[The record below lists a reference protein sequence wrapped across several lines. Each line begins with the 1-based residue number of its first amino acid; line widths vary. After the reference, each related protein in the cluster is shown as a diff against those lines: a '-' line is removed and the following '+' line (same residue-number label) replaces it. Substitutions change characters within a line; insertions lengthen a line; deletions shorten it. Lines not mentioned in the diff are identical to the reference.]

1 MPYPTETQYLEHHP
15 LVSFIITAYNIEA
28 SLLRSCIE
36 SILGLSLNPENREII
51 VIDDGSET
59 PAITSLLDVCDNL
72 IYVRQR
78 NQGLS
83 VARNR
88 GIDIAQGKFI
98 QFIDGD
104 DSLLQF
110 TYEHCLDIVRFHNPD
125 MVIFDASTKLSVDI
139 TEEIAGPFEGTSY
152 MEEHNI
158 RGSVCCYLFKKDI
171 LRGLRFR
178 PTLTYYAEDEE
189 FTAQLM
195 LNAKRLFVT
204 PAKSYFYRQHKHSI
218 MHRKGKRDVIQR
230 LENTESVIFYLQSRL
245 QTLPQSKQ
253 VALQRRIAQLTM
265 DYLYNTARLT
275 HCLSKLDETCE
286 RLHEHGLFPLPNKD
300 YTSKYRLFQK
310 LSKHRWGRRIIIAAT
325 LI

>member
-1 MPYPTETQYLEHHP
+1 
-15 LVSFIITAYNIEA
+15 
-28 SLLRSCIE
+28 
-36 SILGLSLNPENREII
+36 
-51 VIDDGSET
+51 
-59 PAITSLLDVCDNL
+59 
-72 IYVRQR
+72 
-78 NQGLS
+78 
-83 VARNR
+83 
-88 GIDIAQGKFI
+88 
-98 QFIDGD
+98 
-104 DSLLQF
+104 
-110 TYEHCLDIVRFHNPD
+110 
-125 MVIFDASTKLSVDI
+125 
-139 TEEIAGPFEGTSY
+139 

-204 PAKSYFYRQHKHSI
+204 PAKSYFYRQHKLSI

-245 QTLPQSKQ
+245 QTLPQSKH

-300 YTSKYRLFQK
+300 YTSKYQLFQK

>member
-1 MPYPTETQYLEHHP
+1 MIKECLQ
-15 LVSFIITAYNIEA
+15 
-28 SLLRSCIE
+28 
-36 SILGLSLNPENREII
+36 SILALSLNRKEREII
-51 VIDDGSET
+51 LIDDGSDLSPMDDLTNYREEF
-59 PAITSLLDVCDNL
+59 
-72 IYVRQR
+72 IYVRQP
-78 NQGLS
+78 NQGVS
-83 VARNR
+83 VARNLGLR
-88 GIDIAQGKFI
+88 ISTGNFI

-125 MVIFDASTKLSVDI
+125 MVIFEASTKPSVDI

-204 PAKSYFYRQHKHSI
+204 PAKSYFYRQHKLSI

-253 VALQRRIAQLTM
+253 VALQRRISQLTM

-300 YTSKYRLFQK
+300 YTSKYQLFQK